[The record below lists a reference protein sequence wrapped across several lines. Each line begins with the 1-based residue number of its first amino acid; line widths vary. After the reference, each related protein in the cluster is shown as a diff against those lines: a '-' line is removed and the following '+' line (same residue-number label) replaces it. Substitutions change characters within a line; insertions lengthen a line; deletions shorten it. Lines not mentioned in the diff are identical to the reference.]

1 MKDSPGEETAKYYK
15 CPPEES
21 VRRRDRLAVDFNSDI
36 DEFIRLAQRWNNLHT
51 RLLNTLARLPE
62 EVYQFTLQ
70 KISFHAGQSQTVQ
83 VKEINKPYMIIL
95 KRTDSESLI
104 AHEIAHAYLNYT
116 KAKNRSEEQETQAD
130 ELRKKWGF
138 KKKQLCQTYPSGCL
152 NCFNPHCSE
161 NKSKKLGYT
170 THS

>member
-1 MKDSPGEETAKYYK
+1 MK
-15 CPPEES
+15 
-21 VRRRDRLAVDFNSDI
+21 RRDRSKVDFNSDI

-62 EVYQFTLQ
+62 EVYQFVLQ

-83 VKEINKPYMIIL
+83 VEEMNKPYMIIL

-104 AHEIAHAYLNYT
+104 AHEIAHAYLSYT
-116 KAKNRSEEQETQAD
+116 KAKSRLEDQEAQAD

-138 KKKQLCQTYPSGCL
+138 KKKQLCSTYPKGCL
-152 NCFNPHCSE
+152 NCFNPHCAES
-161 NKSKKLGYT
+161 NSKKL
-170 THS
+170 S

>member
-1 MKDSPGEETAKYYK
+1 MK
-15 CPPEES
+15 
-21 VRRRDRLAVDFNSDI
+21 RREMSEVDFNCDI

-70 KISFHAGQSQTVQ
+70 KISFYAGQSQTVQ
-83 VKEINKPYMIIL
+83 VEEINKPYMIIL

-104 AHEIAHAYLNYT
+104 AHEIAHAYLIYT
-116 KAKNRSEEQETQAD
+116 KAKSRSEDQEVQAD

-138 KKKQLCQTYPSGCL
+138 KKKELCSTYPKGCF
-152 NCFNPHCSE
+152 NCFNPHCSKS
-161 NKSKKLGYT
+161 NSKKLY
-170 THS
+170 